1 MSFLIAGAVA
11 AGIGVVSG
19 GAKAISGGVQKKK
32 AKAAQAAAQA
42 ELDAQKK
49 AFENLDR
56 SNPYANLENTMEDL
70 TVNQEEAQFTAEKQ
84 AQSQANILGDLRG
97 SAGGSGIAALAQ
109 TLANQGSENAR
120 KSAISIGKQEQ
131 ANQMKERAEAGAIQ
145 KAERQGDIMSRNMEA
160 EKVDT
165 LMRMSGQDVAA
176 QRQAVAAA
184 DAKMWDGI
192 SSAASS
198 ASSMVGSIPGGVG
211 GGDFMSNVTVGN
223 MDPLPQA
230 LGEFQSPASGQF
242 DFTNNLGQGYG
253 PQPTNYVMA

>member
-1 MSFLIAGAVA
+1 MSFLIAGAIAVGVA
-11 AGIGVVSG
+11 G
-19 GAKAISGGVQKKK
+19 GAKAISGGIQKKK
-32 AKAAQAAAQA
+32 AKAAQATAQA
-42 ELDAQKK
+42 ELDAQKQ

-109 TLANQGSENAR
+109 TLANQGSESAR
-120 KSAISIGKQEQ
+120 KSAVSIGKQEQ

-176 QRQAVAAA
+176 ERQAVSAA
-184 DAKMWDGI
+184 DSKMWDGI
-192 SSAASS
+192 SQAASS

-211 GGDFMSNVTVGN
+211 GGDFAMAAGA
-223 MDPLPQA
+223 DP
-230 LGEFQSPASGQF
+230 
-242 DFTNNLGQGYG
+242 NLGGLPEGLNYSLAGDYDQQHLY
-253 PQPTNYVMA
+253 TNDPNQ

>member
-70 TVNQEEAQFTAEKQ
+70 TVNQEEAQFTAETQ

>member
-1 MSFLIAGAVA
+1 
-11 AGIGVVSG
+11 
-19 GAKAISGGVQKKK
+19 
-32 AKAAQAAAQA
+32 
-42 ELDAQKK
+42 
-49 AFENLDR
+49 
-56 SNPYANLENTMEDL
+56 
-70 TVNQEEAQFTAEKQ
+70 
-84 AQSQANILGDLRG
+84 
-97 SAGGSGIAALAQ
+97 
-109 TLANQGSENAR
+109 
-120 KSAISIGKQEQ
+120 
-131 ANQMKERAEAGAIQ
+131 
-145 KAERQGDIMSRNMEA
+145 MSRNMEA